1 MSIPLFFTTT
11 TAPPWTFTFA
21 DANGNVP
28 PGFAGATFSL
38 KFRSLTTGQK
48 IAGGGAFSG
57 ANGTTGAVTYTLT
70 SSDLANAY
78 AVSALGSAV
87 GGALPGVE
95 TFEILAEAIIGSL
108 VYDGLPSQ
116 IQIRKI

>member
-1 MSIPLFFTTT
+1 MSIPMFFTTT

-21 DANGNVP
+21 DASGNVP
-28 PGFAGATFSL
+28 PNFVSASWSV
-38 KFRSLTTGQK
+38 KFRSLSTGAK
-48 IAGGGAFSG
+48 YSGGGSFTNP
-57 ANGTTGAVTYTLT
+57 NGTTGAVTYTLA
-70 SSDLANAY
+70 SADLSNAY

-95 TFEILAEAIIGSL
+95 TFEIFAEATIGSN
-108 VYDGLPSQ
+108 VYDGLPTQ

>member
-28 PGFAGATFSL
+28 PSFTSATFSL
-38 KFRSLTTGQK
+38 KFRSMTTGQK
-48 IAGGGAFSG
+48 LTGGGSFSG
-57 ANGTTGAVTYTLT
+57 ANQTTGQVTYTLAT
-70 SSDLANAY
+70 TDLANAY
-78 AVSALGSAV
+78 AQSALGLNS
-87 GGALPGVE
+87 LPGVE
-95 TFEILAEAIIGSL
+95 TFEIFAEATIGSL

>member
-21 DANGNVP
+21 DASGNVP
-28 PGFAGATFSL
+28 PSFMSASFSL
-38 KFRSLTTGQK
+38 KFRSLSTGQK
-48 IAGGGAFSG
+48 ITGGGTFSSP
-57 ANGTTGAVTYTLT
+57 NGTTGAVTYTLAT
-70 SSDLANAY
+70 TDLANAY
-78 AVSALGSAV
+78 AVSALGINS
-87 GGALPGVE
+87 LPGVE
-95 TFEILAEAIIGSL
+95 AFEIFAEATTGSL

>member
-28 PGFAGATFSL
+28 PSFTSATFTL
-38 KFRSLTTGQK
+38 KFRSMSTGQK
-48 IAGGGAFSG
+48 LNGGGSFSG
-57 ANGTTGAVTYTLT
+57 ANGTTGAVTYTLS
-70 SSDLANAY
+70 SSDLTNAY
-78 AVSALGSAV
+78 AVSALGSAI

-95 TFEILAEAIIGSL
+95 TFEIFAEATIGSL

>member
-1 MSIPLFFTTT
+1 MSIPIFFTTT

-28 PGFAGATFSL
+28 PSFTSASFTL
-38 KFRSLTTGQK
+38 RFRSLSTGQK
-48 IAGGGAFSG
+48 LNGGGTFGSP
-57 ANGTTGAVTYTLT
+57 NGTTGAVTYTLA
-70 SSDLANAY
+70 SADLANAY
-78 AVSALGSAV
+78 AQSALGINS
-87 GGALPGVE
+87 LPGTE
-95 TFEILAEAIIGSL
+95 TFEIFVEAAVGSL

>member
-11 TAPPWTFTFA
+11 TAPPWVFTFA

-28 PGFAGATFSL
+28 PSFTSASWSV
-38 KFRSLTTGQK
+38 KFRSLSTGTK
-48 IAGGGAFSG
+48 YTGAGAWSG
-57 ANGTTGAVTYTLT
+57 ANGSTGQVTYTLA
-70 SSDLANAY
+70 SNDLASVY
-78 AVSALGSAV
+78 AISALGINS
-87 GGALPGVE
+87 LPGTE
-95 TFEILAEAIIGSL
+95 TFEIFPEATIGSL

>member
-1 MSIPLFFTTT
+1 MSVPLFFTTT

-28 PGFAGATFSL
+28 PSFQSASFTL

-48 IAGGGAFSG
+48 MTGGGSWTG
-57 ANGTTGAVTYTLT
+57 ANGTTGAVAYTL
-70 SSDLANAY
+70 SAGDLANAY
-78 AVSALGSAV
+78 AISALGINS
-87 GGALPGVE
+87 LPGVE
-95 TFEILAEAIIGSL
+95 AFEIFAEATIGSL